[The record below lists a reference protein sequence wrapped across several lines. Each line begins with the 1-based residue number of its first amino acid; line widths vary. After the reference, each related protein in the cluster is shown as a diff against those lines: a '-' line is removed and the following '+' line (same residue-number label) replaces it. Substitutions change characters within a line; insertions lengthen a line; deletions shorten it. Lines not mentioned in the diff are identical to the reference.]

1 VGAGLLSVLIFP
13 LAGLLLLERAAPSPK
28 ADSEPAP
35 LMAM

>member
-1 VGAGLLSVLIFP
+1 VSVLIFP
-13 LAGLLLLERAAPSPK
+13 LAGLLLLKRGAPSPH